1 MAAKMKR
8 ALILL
13 FITAALV
20 PAQTKELSLDESLKI
35 GLGNSKALKISKSKV
50 IGAEAKVKEFSSQ
63 LFPKLSLSANYTR
76 LSEVPPFEVNVP
88 LSPVPIRIQDAIL
101 NNYGIKLSLQQPLFT
116 GFRLS
121 SLKSAAELN
130 KEALDIEFTKEE
142 NETALN
148 IQNAFWNYYKARQ
161 VVKLIGENLKSLED
175 HLRDTK
181 SFLANGLAT
190 KNDLLKLEVQ
200 YSNVRLLKLES
211 ENNLKIAR
219 AAFNKALGFNLA
231 AQTEIITKEIEA
243 NLIQYNYDE
252 LLSEALSKREELKA
266 LQFRISASEENVS
279 ATNSGLYPSVYL
291 TAGYNYSRPNQ
302 RILPAKDEFKDTWDV
317 SVVLNWDLWNWG
329 YTASQTTQAEQQLI
343 QNQTAYES
351 LKENVELDVYQSYLR
366 VISEFDKVDL
376 NKKTVEQAGEN
387 YRILKEKYNEQL
399 ATSTDLIDAEVS
411 LLDAQTKLTN
421 ALVDFQLAKVKLEK
435 AVGRK
440 IYWK

>member
-1 MAAKMKR
+1 MKR
-8 ALILL
+8 VFILL
-13 FITAALV
+13 FITNALV
-20 PAQTKELSLDESLKI
+20 SAQIKELSLEESLKI
-35 GLGNSKALKISKSKV
+35 GLENSRALKISRSKV
-50 IGAEAKVKEFSSQ
+50 VSAEAKVKEFSSQ

-101 NNYGIKLSLQQPLFT
+101 NNYGIKLSIQQPLFT

-130 KEALDIEFTKEE
+130 KEAFNIEFTKEE

-148 IQNAFWNYYKARQ
+148 IQNTFWNYYKAKQ

-200 YSNVRLLKLES
+200 YSNVRLMKLEN
-211 ENNLKIAR
+211 ENNLKIVR
-219 AAFNKALGFNLA
+219 ASFNKALGFNLA
-231 AQTEIITKEIEA
+231 AQTEIITKEIQA
-243 NLIQYNYDE
+243 DLTQYNYDE
-252 LLSEALSKREELKA
+252 LLSEAMSKREELKA
-266 LQFRISASEENVS
+266 LQFRIGASEENVS
-279 ATNSGLYPSVYL
+279 AANAGLYPSVYL

-302 RILPAKDEFKDTWDV
+302 RIMPSKDEFKDTWDV
-317 SVVLNWDLWNWG
+317 SVVMNWDLWNWG
-329 YTASQTTQAEQQLI
+329 YTASQASQAEQQLI
-343 QNQTAYES
+343 QNQTSYEL

-376 NKKTVEQAGEN
+376 NRKIVEQANES
-387 YRILKEKYNEQL
+387 YRIIKEKYNEQL

-411 LLDAQTKLTN
+411 LLDAKTKLTN
-421 ALVDFQLAKVKLEK
+421 AMVDFQLAKVKLEK

-440 IYWK
+440 IY

>member
-302 RILPAKDEFKDTWDV
+302 RILPSKDEFKDTWDV